1 MADEIVVMAAGR
13 VVQAGSP
20 AALYERPASRFVAHF
35 IGESNLAP
43 GRVEAV
49 LGAGAWRVDAGGLPV
64 VATGAGEWKPGD
76 AVVVLVRP
84 ERIRLGAA
92 GPEGPNRF
100 AGRVEECAFR
110 GASRRYRVRLP
121 TGAVWS
127 VDEPA
132 LGEPGQ
138 PVGAA
143 VQAAWR
149 PEDCLALPD
158 S

>member
-1 MADEIVVMAAGR
+1 M
-13 VVQAGSP
+13 
-20 AALYERPASRFVAHF
+20 
-35 IGESNLAP
+35 
-43 GRVEAV
+43 
-49 LGAGAWRVDAGGLPV
+49 
-64 VATGAGEWKPGD
+64 
-76 AVVVLVRP
+76 VVLVRP
-84 ERIRLGAA
+84 ERLRLGAA
-92 GPEGPNRF
+92 APDGTNRF
-100 AGRVEECAFR
+100 AGRVEECTFR

-132 LGEPGQ
+132 LGEPGH
-138 PVGAA
+138 PVGAT